1 MLNAL
6 LDKYADE
13 GIASLENAKILKL
26 KPFSDIGTPVE
37 IINKVFGG
45 KDRYET
51 AIQELERELFSLS
64 CWRGPG

>member
-13 GIASLENAKILKL
+13 GISTMESAKVLKL

-37 IINKVFGG
+37 IINDVFGG
-45 KDRYET
+45 KDNYED
-51 AIQELERELFSLS
+51 ALRELEQQIYKQ
-64 CWRGPG
+64 G